1 MGRVMEKA
9 MMPLPIDRG
18 PVQDALEPLDRVAVE
33 MEGKWGVGRLQRLV
47 PPDMAAKFSS
57 AREKLNDAIRDND
70 LDAVVSKAAVLIR
83 GWQALDKAATEAGHK
98 TYPEGVWSAK
108 HRGTT
113 YTVCLDRAD
122 VSKVAKDAADPA
134 HVVTLAELLLVWDEF
149 QGKRVISEAK
159 SLFPGATVESVKDA
173 KGLNDEIPF

>member
-1 MGRVMEKA
+1 MSKVKQQA
-9 MMPLPIDRG
+9 MAPLPIDRTPIG
-18 PVQDALEPLDRVAVE
+18 DALEPLDRVAIE

-47 PPDMAAKFSS
+47 TPEMAAKFSS

-70 LDAVVSKAAVLIR
+70 LEAVVSKAAVLIR
-83 GWQALDKAATEAGHK
+83 GWHALDKAATEAGHK

-113 YTVCLDRAD
+113 YTICLDRAD
-122 VSKVAKDAADPA
+122 VNKVAKDAADPA

-149 QGKRVISEAK
+149 QGKRVISETK
-159 SLFPGATVESVKDA
+159 SLFPGATVERVSIKDM
-173 KGLNDEIPF
+173 DDDIPF